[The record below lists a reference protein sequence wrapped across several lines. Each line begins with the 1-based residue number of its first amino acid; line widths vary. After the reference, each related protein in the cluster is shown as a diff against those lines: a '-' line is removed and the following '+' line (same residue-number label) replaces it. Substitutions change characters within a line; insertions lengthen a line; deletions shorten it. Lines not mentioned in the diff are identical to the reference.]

1 MKNFFY
7 MGGPLF
13 MGILTII
20 LVVMVGWILYHLITG
35 YTSKQL
41 TLETVLRRLGYG
53 KSIGLFAMIIG
64 ILGQLLGL
72 YNAFTVL
79 EQVNDISPSLVYG
92 GIKVSMIATLYGIFI
107 YLFSLVLWFV
117 TSVII
122 ERKPK

>member
-1 MKNFFY
+1 
-7 MGGPLF
+7 

-20 LVVMVGWILYHLITG
+20 LVVMVGWILYHFITG

-41 TLETVLRRLGYG
+41 TRETVLRRLEYG
-53 KSIGLFAMIIG
+53 KSIGLFAMITG

-107 YLFSLVLWFV
+107 YLFSLVFWFV
-117 TSVII
+117 TSAII
-122 ERKPK
+122 ERKQE